1 MESVLELK
9 KLIHGKCLIHGNTL
23 YLLALVVVVVDNIIV
38 RNICKVSFKK
48 IKTQA
53 K

>member
-1 MESVLELK
+1 M

-38 RNICKVSFKK
+38 KTFVKFLLKKLRPKQNKYVS
-48 IKTQA
+48 IK
-53 K
+53 